1 MAIVPTKCT
10 SCGGTLKTRAEDKT
24 AICPYCGTEY
34 LVQEA
39 IEQYNITN
47 VYNIEQANL
56 TLDHR
61 KLFNDRLEA
70 AEKQLKFLHDYP
82 RALQSYELLQ
92 DEMPEDPRIW
102 RGKVEAR
109 SKNYDMIATVN
120 NIFLQEQ
127 FLYDFTSDFDN
138 AYTTADESD
147 KVELYNKVM
156 MLLHNCYEHIKS
168 ARELLHKAG
177 TQRQKLFTR
186 ADGQEKFARLFRA
199 IWAVS
204 IPVYLV
210 LNILP
215 VIFILMEV
223 LGDSQ
228 WENFFDYLLHSESG
242 YVFVTFIIITLIP
255 VIALMIIAIILYR
268 SSKKNWK
275 KHKQI
280 AFDTDHAIVEDKE
293 VLIPGYTSD
302 DNYKMAVNMCDFH
315 LNILVGY
322 LKKYQKQ
329 K

>member
-1 MAIVPTKCT
+1 MAIVPAKCT

-70 AEKQLKFLHDYP
+70 AEKQLKLLQDYP

-109 SKNYDMIATVN
+109 SKNYNMIATIN
-120 NIFLQEQ
+120 SIFLEKQ

-138 AYTTADESD
+138 AYTTAEEAD
-147 KVELYNKVM
+147 KAELYNKFM
-156 MLLHNCYEHIKS
+156 TLLYNSFEHIKS
-168 ARELLHKAG
+168 TRELLHTAG
-177 TQRQKLFTR
+177 TQREKLFTR
-186 ADGQEKFARLFRA
+186 ADAQEKVARVLRA
-199 IWAVS
+199 LSILA
-204 IPVYLV
+204 IPVYIV

-215 VIFILMEV
+215 VIFILVEV
-223 LGDSQ
+223 LGSSR
-228 WENFFDYLLHSESG
+228 WNNFFDYLLHSDSG
-242 YVFVTFIIITLIP
+242 YIFVTFMVITLIP
-255 VIALMIIAIILYR
+255 IIVMSIISFILFR
-268 SSKKNWK
+268 MCKKNWK

-280 AFDTDHAIVEDKE
+280 GIDTDWAFVEDKE
-293 VLIPGYTSD
+293 IMVPGYSCE
-302 DNYKMAVNMCDFH
+302 DNYRKAVNMCDFH
-315 LNILVGY
+315 LNILAGY
-322 LKKYQKQ
+322 LNKYQKRR
-329 K
+329 